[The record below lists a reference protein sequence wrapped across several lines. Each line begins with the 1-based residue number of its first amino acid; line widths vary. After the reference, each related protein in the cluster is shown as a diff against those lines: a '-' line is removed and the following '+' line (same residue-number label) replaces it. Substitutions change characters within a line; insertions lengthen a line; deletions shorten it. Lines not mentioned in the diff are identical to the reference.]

1 MRIAIVGYPDSV
13 KKILKTLEPQYPQI
27 KFIAYEIEK
36 LGSFVENLKELKGR
50 VHGIFSTGIGVHSEI
65 VSKLNLDV
73 PMVYSNRE
81 AGSVLKALWEV
92 REDYSEIKNLKI
104 GFDIVE
110 RDVLMDTLEEFG
122 ISLKS
127 INVQEYEVDKGESDF
142 LDEHIRNL
150 IRNDVDCIF
159 TAFGYVYDYFKKKNK
174 PVYRLQATKNEI
186 INQMEALLKDIKINE
201 NSKNRI
207 GVKVL
212 KVVRRFRKDEN
223 YYDKSVF
230 RMKLNQIFLKYSKEL
245 QGSFQELLEDEY
257 IFFTTQR
264 ILEIKDSEINFL
276 KLLNEVTILGGK
288 VFVGIGYA
296 DNIQEASINAKKAL
310 NISLMNGK
318 GEIYLFSD
326 DKIRGPLY
334 KRNRYDYSTKISD
347 TIDKE
352 AKKIGVT
359 AKYLSKIRALQESFR
374 KKEFTSKE
382 LAEIL
387 EITERS
393 VNRIVKPIIE
403 NGFAEILEYEVC
415 SKAGRPRR
423 VIKFKF

>member
-27 KFIAYEIEK
+27 KFITYEIEK
-36 LGSFVENLKELKGR
+36 LGSFVEDLKELKGKI
-50 VHGIFSTGIGVHSEI
+50 HGFFSTGIGVHSEI
-65 VSKLNLDV
+65 VSKLNIDV
-73 PMVYSNRE
+73 PMIYSNRE

-92 REDYSEIKNLKI
+92 REDYSKINNLRI

-122 ISLKS
+122 IFLKS
-127 INVQEYEVDKGESDF
+127 VTVQEYEADKVESDF
-142 LDEHIRNL
+142 LDEHIRNFVK
-150 IRNDVDCIF
+150 NEVDCIF
-159 TAFGYVYDYFKKKNK
+159 TAFGYVYDYFKKKGK

-207 GVKVL
+207 GVKIL
-212 KVVRRFRKDEN
+212 KVTKRFKKDEN
-223 YYDKSVF
+223 YYDKSAF
-230 RMKLNQIFLKYSKEL
+230 RMKLNQMFFKYSKEIH
-245 QGSFQELLEDEY
+245 GSYQELIEHEY

-264 ILEIKDSEINFL
+264 ILETKDSEVCFL
-276 KLLNEVTILGGK
+276 KMLNEISILGGK
-288 VFVGIGYA
+288 VSVGIGYA
-296 DNIQEASINAKKAL
+296 ENIQEASINAKKAL
-310 NISLMNGK
+310 NISLMNEK

-326 DKIRGPLY
+326 SKIRGPLY
-334 KRNRYDYSTKISD
+334 KRNRFDYNTKISD

-359 AKYLSKIRALQESFR
+359 AKYLSKIKALQESFR

-382 LAEIL
+382 LAEVL

-393 VNRIVKPIIE
+393 VNRIIKPIIE

-415 SKAGRPRR
+415 SKVGRPRR
-423 VIKFKF
+423 VIKFKL